1 MASVTIT
8 ITDSEDSILVAS
20 DFGEAIEDESKAHQ
34 CARVLLNSLLG
45 SAAQY
50 HVVEDTVPDVSV
62 EPDRIITTEGA
73 NDNGV

>member
-8 ITDSEDSILVAS
+8 ITDSGDSITVAS
-20 DFGEAIEDESKAHQ
+20 EFGEAIEDESKAHQ

-45 SAAQY
+45 SASRY

-62 EPDRIITTEGA
+62 EPDRIITTEGV